1 MKLALRLLLVALPV
15 MASTVTIGSQGAPSS
30 DPWCGS

>member
-1 MKLALRLLLVALPV
+1 MKMLLFLLAVALP
-15 MASTVTIGSQGAPSS
+15 AAAATVTIGSQGMQSS